1 MDDYETMVKLVV
13 PQNNFIAYELVNIG
27 DEYYKPYGIS
37 YIDCFESQT
46 LSMDDYETMVKLVVP
61 QNNFIAYELV
71 NIGDEYYKPYGISYI
86 DCFESQ
92 DY

>member
-27 DEYYKPYGIS
+27 
-37 YIDCFESQT
+37 
-46 LSMDDYETMVKLVVP
+46 
-61 QNNFIAYELV
+61 A
-71 NIGDEYYKPYGISYI
+71 EYYKPYGISYI